1 MRTARKPHSVH
12 VNQSLTGFLW
22 SELDLPFFF
31 FFFTKGRNNTSPP
44 YLVLG
49 DLTSQAGIYFSVC
62 HMFANQICTF
72 SRIKESRK

>member
-12 VNQSLTGFLW
+12 VNQLLTGFLW

-31 FFFTKGRNNTSPP
+31 SKGRNNTSPP
-44 YLVLG
+44 YLVFG
-49 DLTSQAGIYFSVC
+49 DLTSQAGIYLSVC

-72 SRIKESRK
+72 SRIKE